1 MKHYLPN
8 NPMSELANYTN
19 KLFIQ
24 NFSKNLSYIIDK
36 WGFENPTTA
45 SAFFTKYNLDALKND
60 KTLVAVRS
68 GSQRPAMY
76 IVTLIAGLSGFSIK
90 ELIFEDISQSPK
102 ILEIVPMETEDKEK
116 DTIEKLAKKYNIA
129 SDLFNAEQPGTIKN
143 TIKNYISG
151 IFCENLKCLRKI
163 WLPNQSRTEFIRLLQ
178 DAKMPFIN
186 NDTLILKLERGTQM
200 PSFEIAYCLSQLCA
214 GFFGIDDLLFEKL
227 TTLKYYY
234 NINNLKPL
242 NANLVKATFYQF
254 YMAEYLEGIDVQ
266 KLRDDLKEESKVNK
280 ETIRLK
286 HEAAQLDEM
295 KKEHIAISVLI
306 KMAKER
312 MEQAIEMLNNAQ
324 SQIGN
329 LYEKQ

>member
-214 GFFGIDDLLFEKL
+214 GFFGIDDLLFENL
-227 TTLKYYY
+227 TTAEHSY

-242 NANLVKATFYQF
+242 NANLVKATFCQF
-254 YMAEYLEGIDVQ
+254 YMEEYLEGIDVQ
-266 KLRDDLKEESKVNK
+266 KLRDKLKEESKINMEINK
-280 ETIRLK
+280 LNREKEELAEMGIK
-286 HEAAQLDEM
+286 HTKTTLLIAQAM
-295 KKEHIAISVLI
+295 
-306 KMAKER
+306 ER
-312 MEQAIEMLNNAQ
+312 MEQAMKMLGDAQ
-324 SQIGN
+324 RQIDSI
-329 LYEKQ
+329 YER